1 MQQFMDEDFILNSET
16 ARKLYHTYA
25 ERLPIIDYHCHISPK
40 EIRDD
45 VHFNNITEL
54 WLGGD
59 HYKWRLMRANG
70 VPEEYITGNAD
81 PHDKFI
87 MFARALE
94 RAIGNPV
101 HQWSHLE
108 LKRYFGYNGPLNGD
122 TAEEVWKLC
131 NEKLATP
138 EYSARGIMKMSNVSL
153 ICTTDDPIDTLEYH
167 DEIAADETFDIRVL
181 PAFRP
186 DRAVDIEKPDF
197 TDYIA
202 ALGEAAGIRIEG
214 AADVK
219 AALKARME
227 FFTEHGCVLAD
238 HGLGYVPYAPA
249 SDEQVDAILRKALA
263 GMALTDIETEQ
274 YKTSMLI
281 FCAGEYKRRGWVN
294 QLHFGVKRENNRTA
308 FAALGANAGLD
319 CILSGNS
326 STKLAELLNRMTEL
340 DGLGKT
346 VLYSLDPN
354 DNAIIDTVMACF
366 QDASCVGKL
375 QHGAAWWF
383 NDHKAG
389 MEAQMKTLAAGGLLG
404 NFIGMLTDSRSFVS
418 YTRHEYFRRIMC
430 NVIAEYV
437 ENGEYP
443 NDEKCLGRL
452 VADISFNNIKRY
464 LGL

>member
-1 MQQFMDEDFILNSET
+1 MDEDFLLNSET

-25 ERLPIIDYHCHISPK
+25 EKLPIIDYHCHISPR
-40 EIRDD
+40 EICDD
-45 VHFNNITEL
+45 IHFNNITEL

-70 VPEEYITGNAD
+70 VPEKFITGDAD
-81 PHDKFI
+81 PHDKFL
-87 MFARALE
+87 MFAATLE
-94 RAIGNPV
+94 RCIGNPV

-108 LKRYFGYNGPLNGD
+108 LKRYFGYNGALNSD
-122 TAEEVWKLC
+122 TAEDVWNLC
-131 NEKLATP
+131 NEKLALP
-138 EYSARGIMKMSNVSL
+138 GYSARGIMKQSGVSL

-167 DEIAADETFDIRVL
+167 ARIAADETFDIRVL

-186 DRAVDIEKPDF
+186 DRAIDIEKADF
-197 TDYIA
+197 PEYIG
-202 ALGEAAGIRIEG
+202 ALGMAAGMEIKT

-219 AALKARME
+219 AALSVRIG
-227 FFTEHGCVLAD
+227 FFASRGCVLAD

-249 SDEQVDAILRKALA
+249 QDDTVDSIFKKAMK
-263 GMALTDIETEQ
+263 GRPLTELEIEQ
-274 YKTSMLI
+274 YKTALLI
-281 FCAGEYKRRGWVN
+281 FCAGEYRRLGWVN
-294 QLHFGVKRENNRTA
+294 QLHFGVKRENNRPA
-308 FAALGANAGLD
+308 FAALGANAGFD
-319 CILSGNS
+319 CILTGNS
-326 STKLAELLNRMTEL
+326 SVKLTELLNTMTEG

-346 VLYSLDPN
+346 ILYSLNPN

-366 QDASCVGKL
+366 QDDTCQGKL

-389 MEAQMKTLAAGGLLG
+389 MEAQMKTLAAGGILG

-418 YTRHEYFRRIMC
+418 YTRHEYFRRILC
-430 NVIAEYV
+430 NVLAEYV

-443 NDEKCLGRL
+443 DDMACLGRL
-452 VADISFNNIKRY
+452 AADISFNNIKRY

>member
-1 MQQFMDEDFILNSET
+1 MDEDFILNSET

-167 DEIAADETFDIRVL
+167 DEIAADPTFDIRVL

-197 TDYIA
+197 ADYIA

-430 NVIAEYV
+430 NVIAEFV

>member
-1 MQQFMDEDFILNSET
+1 MDEDFILNSET

-167 DEIAADETFDIRVL
+167 DEIAADPTFDIRVL

-197 TDYIA
+197 ADYIA

-249 SDEQVDAILRKALA
+249 SDEQVDAILRKALT